1 MVDQKVSETTPGF
14 VFLPGH
20 HPRPV
25 LPPDTLT
32 TAGLR
37 TNLIAMEKIA
47 TMKYGALLALL
58 ALCYGFGLGG
68 VFGAFEEDIKAHLK
82 TEGEAVVSQAYGG
95 DAAKMQ
101 KVADKSWVYFKRAH
115 LHANGLG
122 TAALAL
128 ILLLACLPAAAS
140 TRRLAALA
148 LGTGAVLYPLFWM
161 WAGLRAPGMGGTGAA
176 KASLQ
181 WLAVPS
187 AGLCILGLLWVLV
200 LALKGFLSSP
210 RVGND

>member
-1 MVDQKVSETTPGF
+1 MRHGP
-14 VFLPGH
+14 
-20 HPRPV
+20 
-25 LPPDTLT
+25 
-32 TAGLR
+32 
-37 TNLIAMEKIA
+37 NLIAMEKLVP
-47 TMKYGALLALL
+47 MKLGAVLALL

-82 TEGEAVVSQAYGG
+82 AEGEAVLSQAYGG
-95 DAAKMQ
+95 DTTKMQ

-128 ILLLACLPAAAS
+128 ILLLAYLPASSS
-140 TRRLAALA
+140 TKRLAALA
-148 LGTGAVLYPLFWM
+148 LGAGAVLYPLFWM

-187 AGLCILGLLWVLV
+187 AGLCILGLLWVLAV
-200 LALKGFLSSP
+200 ALKGFFASP
-210 RVGND
+210 QAAGD

>member
-1 MVDQKVSETTPGF
+1 
-14 VFLPGH
+14 
-20 HPRPV
+20 
-25 LPPDTLT
+25 
-32 TAGLR
+32 
-37 TNLIAMEKIA
+37 MEKF
-47 TMKYGALLALL
+47 TPMKFGTLLALL
-58 ALCYGFGLGG
+58 ALCYGFGLGA

-82 TEGEAVVSQAYGG
+82 AEGEAVLPEAYGG
-95 DAAKMQ
+95 DTAKMQ
-101 KVADKSWVYFKRAH
+101 KIADKSWVYFKRAH

-128 ILLLACLPAAAS
+128 ILLLACLPASPS

-148 LGTGAVLYPLFWM
+148 LGAGAVLYPLFWM

-187 AGLCILGLLWVLV
+187 AGLCILGLLWVLAV
-200 LALKGFLSSP
+200 ALKGFFASP
-210 RVGND
+210 QAGGD